1 MLMFAK
7 IENEEL
13 MTCSVG
19 VGTDTEFY
27 KSIGMTEMDVEQGY
41 DGQWYVLGHA
51 PVKPKEQTETEIQ
64 KQLTDAVQT
73 ALDAFAQTRGYDG
86 IMSACSYAN
95 STDAQFKLEADYC
108 ITLRDETWRMGYAI
122 VADVKAGLRPIPSME
137 ELIAELPVGS
147 AKWPDEVTA

>member
-1 MLMFAK
+1 MIGTK
-7 IENEEL
+7 IKKPIDDLEAYSRCAQWCNENQTAYIEDKGDYFEVVAIPAPTPEEIEA
-13 MTCSVG
+13 S
-19 VGTDTEFY
+19 
-27 KSIGMTEMDVEQGY
+27 
-41 DGQWYVLGHA
+41 
-51 PVKPKEQTETEIQ
+51 IQ
-64 KQLTDAVQT
+64 KRLTDAVQT

-122 VADVKAGLRPIPSME
+122 VADVKAGLRPIPTME

>member
-1 MLMFAK
+1 MTFEIGQIFEGKYPPEVALWCN
-7 IENEEL
+7 ENNAYINEIDTLDGVHRFQIVAIPAPTPEEIAA
-13 MTCSVG
+13 T
-19 VGTDTEFY
+19 
-27 KSIGMTEMDVEQGY
+27 
-41 DGQWYVLGHA
+41 
-51 PVKPKEQTETEIQ
+51 IQ

-95 STDAQFKLEADYC
+95 STDAQFKIEADYC

-122 VADVKAGLRPIPSME
+122 VADVKSGLRPIPSME